1 MYQLQY
7 KNLETLKDVDPV
19 VDPHPLINMQEI
31 VLRKTLSL
39 NVDVTFYLARVI
51 EREPEAVWYV

>member
-7 KNLETLKDVDPV
+7 KNLETLKEIDPV
-19 VDPHPLINMQEI
+19 APPHPLINMQEI